1 MRGTIKVEETS
12 FKFFTLHSIMNK
24 LWRIFL
30 NLWFHPV
37 NKLIKG
43 KRNLKSRIFTFVV
56 NIQSK
61 VTDVRKEERN
71 QEYER
76 QAELSP
82 EATVHRPFTSFSR
95 FFATPYRLD
104 RTSHGDGILL
114 YIRKD
119 IAYTVKNLYQKVEK
133 FRKNECA
140 QKC

>member
-24 LWRIFL
+24 LWSIFL

-61 VTDVRKEERN
+61 VTDVRKEEGN

-82 EATVHRPFTSFSR
+82 EATVHRPFTSFSQ

-119 IAYTVKNLYQKVEK
+119 IAYIVKSLYPKVEK